1 MRTRIY
7 VVSFF
12 CLAWCGVKAAT
23 IKVGCKQQYLNI
35 IAAVKASKT
44 NDTILV
50 TKGIYHEGN
59 ISITKKITLLTNDA
73 AVLDGDNKWE
83 IISIKAD
90 SVVVKGFVLKHG
102 GKSTLN
108 DIAAIKIYNA
118 RGVVIEHN
126 SIADCFFGIFSL
138 NAIGCK
144 IVNNNIVG
152 IGSGEEQ
159 SGNGIHCWKCDSMQ
173 VIANN
178 INACRDGIY
187 FEFVTNSIIW
197 RNTSQHNIRYGLHFM
212 FSHNDA
218 YITNNFSYNG
228 AGVAVMYTHGV
239 KMFNNTFQHNWGEAS
254 YGLLLKEISDSYIT
268 GNHFVENTSA
278 IFMEGGTRIQIQ
290 QNVFKNNGWAM
301 QVQASCMSNTIIHN
315 NFKGNTFDI
324 GTNGTLTLNNFN
336 DNYWDKYEG
345 YDINRN
351 GYGDVPYHPVSLYSM
366 VALRN
371 PPSMIL
377 YRSLVVSLMD
387 KTEKVLPGITPE
399 GLKDEHPLMKPLPL

>member
-1 MRTRIY
+1 M
-7 VVSFF
+7 
-12 CLAWCGVKAAT
+12 AWYGVKAAML
-23 IKVGCKQQYLNI
+23 KVGGRQQYLSI
-35 IAAVKASKT
+35 IAAINAAKN

-59 ISITKKITLLTNDA
+59 ISITKKISLLTNEA
-73 AVLDGDNKWE
+73 AVIDGDNKWE

-90 SVVVKGFVLKHG
+90 SVVVKGFTLVHG

-108 DIAAIKIYNA
+108 DIAAIKIYGA
-118 RGVVIEHN
+118 SGVIIEHN
-126 SIADCFFGIFSL
+126 SITDCFFGVFSL
-138 NAIGCK
+138 GATGCK
-144 IVNNNIVG
+144 IISNKITGVG
-152 IGSGEEQ
+152 GGEEQ

-178 INACRDGIY
+178 ITSCRDGIY

-197 RNTSQHNIRYGLHFM
+197 RNTSQRNIRYGLHFM

-218 YITNNFSYNG
+218 YITNNFSHNG
-228 AGVAVMYTHGV
+228 AGVAVMYSHGV

-254 YGLLLKEISDSYIT
+254 YGLLLKEISDSYIEC
-268 GNHFVENTSA
+268 NHFTENTSA
-278 IFMEGGTRIQIQ
+278 IFMEGGTRIAIQ
-290 QNVFKNNGWAM
+290 KNVFKNNGWAI
-301 QVQASCMSNTIIHN
+301 QVQASCLNNTIEHN

-324 GTNGTLTLNNFN
+324 STNGTLSLNKFN

-345 YDINRN
+345 YDINRD

-366 VALRN
+366 VAMRN